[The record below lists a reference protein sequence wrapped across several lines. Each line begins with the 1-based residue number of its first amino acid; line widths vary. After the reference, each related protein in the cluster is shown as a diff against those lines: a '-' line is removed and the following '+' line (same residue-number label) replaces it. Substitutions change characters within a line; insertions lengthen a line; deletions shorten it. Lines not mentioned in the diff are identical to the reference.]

1 MRTPWLHYDVSS
13 DSAFSHLCMT
23 AAYEGKLIASTKKD
37 PAFLTKGFTYWKE
50 ATTAFKKHEA
60 SQCHEETNEVINLLP
75 KQVSDIGEMLSKK
88 HSDQKAANE
97 EVFLRILQNLRFLT
111 RQGLA
116 LRGGMVK
123 KCILILCNCFIL
135 LVKIANP
142 AATA

>member
-1 MRTPWLHYDVSS
+1 MRTIISMAHYDVSS

-23 AAYEGKLIASTKKD
+23 AAYEGKLIASTD

-88 HSDQKAANE
+88 YSDQKAANE

-116 LRGGMVK
+116 LRGTHGEEVHSNFMQ
-123 KCILILCNCFIL
+123 LFY
-135 LVKIANP
+135 LVDEDC
-142 AATA
+142 

>member
-1 MRTPWLHYDVSS
+1 
-13 DSAFSHLCMT
+13 MT

-60 SQCHEETNEVINLLP
+60 SQCHEETNEAINLLP

-88 HSDQKAANE
+88 HSDQKAANK

-116 LRGGMVK
+116 LRGTHGEEVYSNFMQLFYLRGEDCLLIESWLSK
-123 KCILILCNCFIL
+123 KTNNYLSHQI
-135 LVKIANP
+135 
-142 AATA
+142 